1 MTTQNS
7 IMYSSVMSM
16 HWMMMMIMI
25 MIMMTMMIMEAA
37 DPSETSI
44 LFNQTTKR
52 DMPKKTA
59 TLNTK

>member
-1 MTTQNS
+1 
-7 IMYSSVMSM
+7 MSM

-25 MIMMTMMIMEAA
+25 MIMMTMMIMEEA